1 MILDEL
7 AAHARERVAADK
19 AKISLEDMKAQA
31 EALPKGDFRFE
42 KALSGKECAFI
53 CEVKKASPSKGI
65 IDPVFDFE
73 AIAQSYE
80 DAGADCVSCLT
91 EPKWFL
97 GSDEIFQKVRGI
109 VTKPMIRKDFTVD
122 EYQIYQAKVLGADA
136 VLLICT
142 LLDTETI
149 RDYIGI
155 CDKLG
160 MSALVETH
168 DAQEMQSAVRAGA
181 RLIGVNNRNLKDFTV
196 DLGNAARLRE
206 GAPAGTLKDACS
218 AAFREWTSRIDDTHY
233 CLGSCMGPHPFP
245 TIVRDFQSVISR
257 EIKEQMLEK
266 EGKLPDV
273 VMACVGGGSNA
284 IGAFCNFIEDEG
296 VRLIGCEAAGRGV
309 NTAETAATIATGR
322 LGIFHGMKS
331 YFCQDEYGQIAPVY
345 SISAGLDYPGIGPE
359 HAYLHDIG
367 RAEYV
372 PVTDDEAVN
381 AFEYLSR
388 IEGIIPAIESAHAV
402 AYAMKL
408 APTMRKDQT
417 IVINI
422 SGRGDKDC
430 AAIARYRG
438 EDIHE

>member
-7 AAHARERVAADK
+7 AAHARERVATDK
-19 AKISLEDMKAQA
+19 VKIPLEDMKAQA
-31 EALPKGDFRFE
+31 EALPQGDFRFE
-42 KALSGKECAFI
+42 KALSGKNCAFI

-80 DAGADCVSCLT
+80 QAGADCVSCLT

-142 LLDTETI
+142 LLDTEII

-160 MSALVETH
+160 ISALVETH

-206 GAPAGTLKDACS
+206 GAPDGTVFVAESGVSSPADA
-218 AAFREWTSRIDDTHY
+218 AALRKTGADAV
-233 CLGSCMGPHPFP
+233 L
-245 TIVRDFQSVISR
+245 
-257 EIKEQMLEK
+257 
-266 EGKLPDV
+266 
-273 VMACVGGGSNA
+273 VG
-284 IGAFCNFIEDEG
+284 EYLM
-296 VRLIGCEAAGRGV
+296 RAADKKQ
-309 NTAETAATIATGR
+309 A
-322 LGIFHGMKS
+322 
-331 YFCQDEYGQIAPVY
+331 
-345 SISAGLDYPGIGPE
+345 LD
-359 HAYLHDIG
+359 AL
-367 RAEYV
+367 R
-372 PVTDDEAVN
+372 EAV
-381 AFEYLSR
+381 
-388 IEGIIPAIESAHAV
+388 
-402 AYAMKL
+402 K
-408 APTMRKDQT
+408 
-417 IVINI
+417 
-422 SGRGDKDC
+422 
-430 AAIARYRG
+430 
-438 EDIHE
+438 

>member
-19 AKISLEDMKAQA
+19 AKIPLEDMKAQA
-31 EALPKGDFRFE
+31 EALPQGDFRFE
-42 KALSGKECAFI
+42 KALAGHDCAFI
-53 CEVKKASPSKGI
+53 CEVKKASPSKGV

-73 AIAQSYE
+73 KIAQSYE

-149 RDYIGI
+149 RGYIGI

-160 MSALVETH
+160 LSALVETH

-206 GAPAGTLKDACS
+206 GAPAGTVFVAESGVSSPADA
-218 AAFREWTSRIDDTHY
+218 AALRKTGADAV
-233 CLGSCMGPHPFP
+233 L
-245 TIVRDFQSVISR
+245 
-257 EIKEQMLEK
+257 
-266 EGKLPDV
+266 
-273 VMACVGGGSNA
+273 VGEYLMRA
-284 IGAFCNFIEDEG
+284 ADKKQALDAL
-296 VRLIGCEAAGRGV
+296 REAA
-309 NTAETAATIATGR
+309 
-322 LGIFHGMKS
+322 K
-331 YFCQDEYGQIAPVY
+331 
-345 SISAGLDYPGIGPE
+345 
-359 HAYLHDIG
+359 
-367 RAEYV
+367 
-372 PVTDDEAVN
+372 
-381 AFEYLSR
+381 
-388 IEGIIPAIESAHAV
+388 
-402 AYAMKL
+402 
-408 APTMRKDQT
+408 
-417 IVINI
+417 
-422 SGRGDKDC
+422 
-430 AAIARYRG
+430 
-438 EDIHE
+438 